1 MSDAGQINLARG
13 FARPIR
19 SNVVLPKDA
28 KDKMLPVEQY
38 KNAKPIQN
46 FEGWEVTTKAI
57 PRQWQEQVMIYKK

>member
-13 FARPIR
+13 YARPIR

-28 KDKMLPVEQY
+28 KDKMLPAAQY
-38 KNAKPIQN
+38 QSAHPIQD
-46 FEGWEVTTKAI
+46 FAAWDETTKLI